1 MSSSTSVVL
10 MPAAAIASMYDCFLP
25 SLDVCGSLGGF
36 VCGFGAA
43 WAVGADAGFA
53 ACAVRSFDEAGSGL
67 TTITLLLSCSC
78 FRVALAPS
86 AACATPQNALP
97 ASQAPATQTQLPAH
111 P

>member
-1 MSSSTSVVL
+1 MSSSTSVIL

-53 ACAVRSFDEAGSGL
+53 ACAVCCFGGAGAGL
-67 TTITLLLSCSC
+67 LAISLLLSWSC
-78 FRVALAPS
+78 FGLALGPSASCSSSPNDCRAPS
-86 AACATPQNALP
+86 CPR
-97 ASQAPATQTQLPAH
+97 TQTKQ
-111 P
+111 